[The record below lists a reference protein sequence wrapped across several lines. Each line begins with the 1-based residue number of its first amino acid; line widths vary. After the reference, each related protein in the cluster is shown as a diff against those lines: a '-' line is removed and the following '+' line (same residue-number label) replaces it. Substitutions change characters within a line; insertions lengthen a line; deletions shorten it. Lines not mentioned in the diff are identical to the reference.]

1 MRLFREVKESDDPKY
16 TVISEGEHYDKQ
28 WVCDVEPAEIT
39 EEYIVQLMDLHL
51 YAEQYYMNIGVNE
64 ESMEDA
70 AKAILSKLRG
80 E

>member
-28 WVCDVEPAEIT
+28 WVCDVEPIEVT
-39 EEYIVQLMDLHL
+39 EGDIEKIM
-51 YAEQYYMNIGVNE
+51 E
-64 ESMEDA
+64 ESLPPWRNEFHKDA
-70 AKAILSKLRG
+70 FRQGCKAILSKLKG